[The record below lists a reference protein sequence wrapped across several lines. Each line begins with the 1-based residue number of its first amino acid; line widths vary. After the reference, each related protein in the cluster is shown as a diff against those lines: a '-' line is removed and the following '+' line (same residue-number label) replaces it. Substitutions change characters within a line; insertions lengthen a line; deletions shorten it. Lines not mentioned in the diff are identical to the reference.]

1 MNVCM
6 CFDNDNPEYCCECMY
21 VFDNDNPEYCCECM
35 YVFDN
40 DSHNP
45 EYCCVCMCLTMT
57 ILSTVVYVCV

>member
-1 MNVCM
+1 MT
-6 CFDNDNPEYCCECMY
+6 DNPEYCCECMY
-21 VFDNDNPEYCCECM
+21 VFDNDNPEYCCVCM

-40 DSHNP
+40 DNP